1 MIVLDRACDLC
12 YRGATVTTEGDGH
25 GLPTPEPVP
34 VSESHRQSD
43 RLVGSAV
50 QHGLGARTAGPGA
63 FRAHRLPTGRAVSSL
78 FCSLQAIDLVDIL

>member
-1 MIVLDRACDLC
+1 MIVLDKACDLC

-25 GLPTPEPVP
+25 GVPTPEPVP

-43 RLVGSAV
+43 WLVCSAI

-63 FRAHRLPTGRAVSSL
+63 LRAHRLPTGRAVSSPL
-78 FCSLQAIDLVDIL
+78 HSLQAIDLVDIL